1 MFSQQFY
8 ALGGGSLG
16 LTPGDALLVYLS
28 VYRYADACESTPT
41 EVREN
46 LARLWD
52 EVKILAE
59 PHAVEL
65 LLEPKRSSEPL
76 LSKLNIFSSRPSE
89 LRVVFLHEH
98 IHAFP

>member
-1 MFSQQFY
+1 M
-8 ALGGGSLG
+8 
-16 LTPGDALLVYLS
+16 YLS

-41 EVREN
+41 KVREN

-65 LLEPKRSSEPL
+65 LLEPKQS
-76 LSKLNIFSSRPSE
+76 
-89 LRVVFLHEH
+89 
-98 IHAFP
+98 

>member
-1 MFSQQFY
+1 M
-8 ALGGGSLG
+8 
-16 LTPGDALLVYLS
+16 YLS

-98 IHAFP
+98 NAQTSAWVRGQDKVAPRW